1 VSTSEQSGFRI
12 AFHRPE
18 AERRV
23 VILPGARY
31 PTRAP
36 LLWFAREVALA
47 KGFGVLEVLDEP
59 SAEEDAFAWVRDRAV
74 RALDHQP
81 ARTTVLLG
89 KSLASHVA
97 DLAVARDLPAIW
109 LTPLLDRPEVRQAIA
124 AATQP
129 LLMVG
134 GTADP
139 TWQPDGLGSS
149 VLLSQYELAGHDH
162 ALQAPGDP
170 NASLAA
176 LKKVTKQVERFL
188 GGSWLG

>member
-1 VSTSEQSGFRI
+1 
-12 AFHRPE
+12 
-18 AERRV
+18 
-23 VILPGARY
+23 
-31 PTRAP
+31 
-36 LLWFAREVALA
+36 
-47 KGFGVLEVLDEP
+47 
-59 SAEEDAFAWVRDRAV
+59 
-74 RALDHQP
+74 
-81 ARTTVLLG
+81 
-89 KSLASHVA
+89 
-97 DLAVARDLPAIW
+97 
-109 LTPLLDRPEVRQAIA
+109 
-124 AATQP
+124 
-129 LLMVG
+129 MVG